1 LVSAD
6 SDLSVSQM
14 AERVATLVAGFER
27 VSTPRQARESA
38 EALVSTIVGLYGNG
52 IERILEIVHETA
64 GHRSPEIFERLAAD
78 SFVESLL
85 CLHGLHPVALE
96 DRVQAALD
104 SVRPYLES
112 HEGGVE
118 IAGIEDG
125 VVLLRLEGSCDGC
138 PSSAATVKLAVE
150 KAILERVPEIHE
162 VRAIGV
168 AGGAGASDGFG
179 GSGGID
185 APGGIGAAGDIG
197 LADVAPATNGRTSLK
212 LESDWIAVD
221 ELPGLAADPD
231 AGIAARDVG
240 GSAVLFVRFGKT
252 IYAYRNSCPGCSQ
265 PLESGRL
272 AQPFLTCR
280 ACDAAFDVIH
290 AGRAALPGAPAAEP
304 FPLAY
309 EDGRVRVAIPV
320 GA

>member
-1 LVSAD
+1 MVSAD

-27 VSTPRQARESA
+27 VSTPRQAREGA
-38 EALVSTIVGLYGNG
+38 EELVSTIVGLYGNG
-52 IERILEIVHETA
+52 IERILEIVYESA
-64 GHRSPEIFERLAAD
+64 GDRSPAIFERLAAD
-78 SFVESLL
+78 PFVESLL

-150 KAILERVPEIHE
+150 KAILARVPEIHE
-162 VRAIGV
+162 VRATGV
-168 AGGAGASDGFG
+168 TGAN
-179 GSGGID
+179 
-185 APGGIGAAGDIG
+185 GAAS
-197 LADVAPATNGRTSLK
+197 AAATSPATNGRASLK

-221 ELPGLAADPD
+221 DLPGLAADPD
-231 AGIAARDVG
+231 FGIAAYDVD

-252 IYAYRNSCPGCSQ
+252 IYAYRNVCPGCAR

-272 AQPFLTCR
+272 SQPFLTCR
-280 ACDAAFDVIH
+280 ACDTAFDVIH

-309 EDGRVRVAIPV
+309 ENGRVRVAIPV

>member
-1 LVSAD
+1 
-6 SDLSVSQM
+6 M

-27 VSTPRQARESA
+27 VSTPRQAREGA

-64 GHRSPEIFERLAAD
+64 GDRSPEIFERLAAD
-78 SFVESLL
+78 PFVESLL
-85 CLHGLHPVALE
+85 CLHGLHPIALE

-150 KAILERVPEIHE
+150 KAILQRVPEIHE
-162 VRAIGV
+162 VRA
-168 AGGAGASDGFG
+168 AGAVETS
-179 GSGGID
+179 
-185 APGGIGAAGDIG
+185 
-197 LADVAPATNGRTSLK
+197 PATNGRAASLK
-212 LESDWIAVD
+212 LESEWIALD
-221 ELPGLAADPD
+221 DLPGLAADPD
-231 AGIAARDVG
+231 AGIAALDVD
-240 GSAVLFVRFGKT
+240 GSPVLFVRFGKT

-272 AQPFLTCR
+272 SQPFLTCR
-280 ACDAAFDVIH
+280 ACDGAFDVIH

-309 EDGRVRVAIPV
+309 ENGRVRVAIPV

>member
-1 LVSAD
+1 VVSAD
-6 SDLSVSQM
+6 SELSVSQM

-27 VSTPRQARESA
+27 VSTPRQAREGA

-52 IERILEIVHETA
+52 IERILEIVHESA
-64 GHRSPEIFERLAAD
+64 GDRSPGIFERLAAD
-78 SFVESLL
+78 PFVESLL
-85 CLHGLHPVALE
+85 CLHGLHPIALE
-96 DRVQAALD
+96 DRVRAALD

-150 KAILERVPEIHE
+150 KAILQRVPEIHE
-162 VRAIGV
+162 VRALGAPEPSSATIGR
-168 AGGAGASDGFG
+168 A
-179 GSGGID
+179 
-185 APGGIGAAGDIG
+185 
-197 LADVAPATNGRTSLK
+197 SLK

-221 ELPGLAADPD
+221 DLPGLAADPD
-231 AGIAARDVG
+231 SGIAARDVG
-240 GSAVLFVRFGKT
+240 GAAVLFVRFGKT
-252 IYAYRNSCPGCSQ
+252 IYAYRNACPGCAQ

-272 AQPFLTCR
+272 SQPFLTCR
-280 ACDAAFDVIH
+280 ACDATFDVIH

>member
-6 SDLSVSQM
+6 SELSVSQM

-27 VSTPRQARESA
+27 VSTPRQAREGA
-38 EALVSTIVGLYGNG
+38 EELVSTIVGLYGNG
-52 IERILEIVHETA
+52 IERILEIVHESA
-64 GHRSPEIFERLAAD
+64 GDRSPEIFERLAAD
-78 SFVESLL
+78 PFVESLL

-150 KAILERVPEIHE
+150 KAILARIPEIHE
-162 VRAIGV
+162 VRALGTPEPSTV
-168 AGGAGASDGFG
+168 
-179 GSGGID
+179 
-185 APGGIGAAGDIG
+185 
-197 LADVAPATNGRTSLK
+197 THGRASLK

-231 AGIAARDVG
+231 FGIAAHDVS

-252 IYAYRNSCPGCSQ
+252 IYAYRNACPGCSQ

-272 AQPFLTCR
+272 SAVPDLRDGCG
-280 ACDAAFDVIH
+280 AAFDVIH
-290 AGRAALPGAPAAEP
+290 AGRAATPGAPAAEP

-309 EDGRVRVAIPV
+309 ESGRVRVAIPV

>member
-1 LVSAD
+1 MVSTEHEP
-6 SDLSVSQM
+6 SVAQM
-14 AERVATLVAGFER
+14 AERIATLLAGFER
-27 VSTPRQARESA
+27 VSTPRQAREGA
-38 EALVSTIVGLYGNG
+38 EALVQTIVGLYGNG

-64 GHRSPEIFERLAAD
+64 SERSQRIFERLAAD
-78 SFVESLL
+78 PFVESLL

-104 SVRPYLES
+104 AVRPYLAS

-125 VVLLRLEGSCDGC
+125 VVSLRLEGSCDGC

-162 VRAIGV
+162 VRA
-168 AGGAGASDGFG
+168 ASAQPPRAPDGR
-179 GSGGID
+179 
-185 APGGIGAAGDIG
+185 
-197 LADVAPATNGRTSLK
+197 ATLK
-212 LESDWIAVD
+212 LESEWISLD
-221 ELPGLAADPD
+221 ELPGLSGNLD
-231 AGIAARDVG
+231 AGLAAHDVG

-252 IYAYRNSCPGCSQ
+252 IYAYRNACPGCTR
-265 PLESGRL
+265 PLEGARL
-272 AQPFLTCR
+272 AQPYLTCA
-280 ACDAAFDVIH
+280 ACESGFDVIH
-290 AGRAALPGAPAAEP
+290 AGRPAVAGAPAAEP

-309 EDGRVRVAIPV
+309 ENGRVRVAIPV

>member
-1 LVSAD
+1 MVSAD
-6 SDLSVSQM
+6 SELSVTQM

-27 VSTPRQARESA
+27 VSTPRQAREGA

-64 GHRSPEIFERLAAD
+64 GDRSPEIFERLAAD
-78 SFVESLL
+78 PFVESLL
-85 CLHGLHPVALE
+85 CLHGLHPIALE

-150 KAILERVPEIHE
+150 KAILQRVPEIHE
-162 VRAIGV
+162 VRA
-168 AGGAGASDGFG
+168 AGAVETS
-179 GSGGID
+179 
-185 APGGIGAAGDIG
+185 
-197 LADVAPATNGRTSLK
+197 PATNGRAASLK
-212 LESDWIAVD
+212 LESEWIALD
-221 ELPGLAADPD
+221 DLPGLAADPD
-231 AGIAARDVG
+231 AGIAALDVD
-240 GSAVLFVRFGKT
+240 GSPVLFVRFGKT

-272 AQPFLTCR
+272 SQPFLTCR
-280 ACDAAFDVIH
+280 ACDGAFDVIH

-309 EDGRVRVAIPV
+309 ENGRVRVAIPV

>member
-6 SDLSVSQM
+6 SELSVSQM

-27 VSTPRQARESA
+27 VSTPRQAREGA
-38 EALVSTIVGLYGNG
+38 EELVSTIVGLYGRG
-52 IERILEIVHETA
+52 IERMLEIVYESA
-64 GHRSPEIFERLAAD
+64 GERSSEIFERLAAD
-78 SFVESLL
+78 RFVESLL

-162 VRAIGV
+162 VRAV
-168 AGGAGASDGFG
+168 GAPEPS
-179 GSGGID
+179 
-185 APGGIGAAGDIG
+185 
-197 LADVAPATNGRTSLK
+197 PATDGRASLK

-221 ELPGLAADPD
+221 ELPGLAAEPD
-231 AGIAARDVG
+231 SGIAAHEVG

-252 IYAYRNSCPGCSQ
+252 IYAYRNACPGCSM
-265 PLESGRL
+265 PLETGRL
-272 AQPFLTCR
+272 SQPFLTCR
-280 ACDAAFDVIH
+280 ACDTAFDVIH

-309 EDGRVRVAIPV
+309 ENGRVRVAIPV